1 MSSITKRMLIE
12 VPVDWPLIGCIAF
25 GLIDRGTN
33 LIQIRPSSSCP
44 LSCIFCSTDAGPSSR
59 NRQAEYIVD
68 VDHLLKWLKY
78 ILELKKSK
86 TIEAHIDTVGDP
98 LTYPRIVDLIHR
110 LSEIPRIKV
119 ISMQTHGFL
128 LSYKLI
134 SDLEAAGLSR
144 INLSIDALDPKL
156 AKELAGTQHY
166 ELNYVLEMAEAIAN
180 SKIDL
185 LIAPVWVPGYN
196 DEEIPKIIEYALKI
210 KAGKQWPPLGIQ
222 KYNVH
227 KYGRKPKG
235 VKPMTWFKFYRELRK
250 LEEKFHVKLILKPE
264 DFGITKDTRLPLSFK
279 RGEKVRVHVIG
290 YGWLK
295 GEKLAIP
302 SYGDRMITLI
312 NAFDVEVGSKISAR
326 ILACK
331 DNIYIAEPL

>member
-1 MSSITKRMLIE
+1 MLIE
-12 VPVDWPLIGCIAF
+12 VPEDWPLIGCIAF

-68 VDHLLKWLKY
+68 VEHLLRWFKQLIK
-78 ILELKKSK
+78 IKKSK
-86 TIEAHIDTVGDP
+86 AIEAHIDTVGDP

-110 LSEIPRIKV
+110 LSEIPRVKV
-119 ISMQTHGFL
+119 ISMQTHGSL

-134 SDLEAAGLSR
+134 SDMEAAGLSR

-156 AKELAGTQHY
+156 AKELAGTPHY
-166 ELNYVLEMAEAIAN
+166 ELDHILKMAEAIAN

-185 LIAPVWVPGYN
+185 LIAPIWVPGYN

-227 KYGRKPKG
+227 KYGRRPKG
-235 VKPMTWFKFYRELRK
+235 IKPMTWFKFYKELRR

-264 DFGITKDTRLPLSFK
+264 DFGITKDTRLPLSFRK
-279 RGEKVRVHVIG
+279 GEKVRVRVVG

-302 SYGDRMITLI
+302 LHVDRIVTLI
-312 NAFDVEVGSKISAR
+312 NAFDVKIGSTVSAR
-326 ILACK
+326 ILACR
-331 DNIYIAEPL
+331 DNIYVAEPL